1 MSMQVYVRR
10 DVFYITDMKWLERFI
25 RLFACPNCP
34 LLLGERGSLITVL
47 LLKYP
52 MEEGIDYNIVR
63 GALNSKGDTSRRRGN
78 SQRPICDSGRF
89 SSYCAVPRPILFT
102 TPS

>member
-34 LLLGERGSLITVL
+34 LLSDEKGIT
-47 LLKYP
+47 
-52 MEEGIDYNIVR
+52 DYW
-63 GALNSKGDTSRRRGN
+63 
-78 SQRPICDSGRF
+78 
-89 SSYCAVPRPILFT
+89 YCF
-102 TPS
+102 